1 MVLAMYLHGV
11 CLTPQTSQRE
21 AVFVY
26 SSESETHSTISRN
39 GLRNPTQLPAEEK
52 RDQSPTLLKLVQK
65 VAQHL
70 SPPPRPIVT
79 EKSGVIRQPT
89 HSLFRSIIS
98 AVKSVSEGTH
108 SPSLHDVTFTSQGT
122 YVSVAALM

>member
-11 CLTPQTSQRE
+11 CLTPQTSQRA

-26 SSESETHSTISRN
+26 SSEPETHSTISRN
-39 GLRNPTQLPAEEK
+39 GLRNPTQLPVEK
-52 RDQSPTLLKLVQK
+52 REQSPTLLKLVQK
-65 VAQHL
+65 VAQRL
-70 SPPPRPIVT
+70 SPSPRPIVT
-79 EKSGVIRQPT
+79 ENIEKIRQPT
-89 HSLFRSIIS
+89 HSLFRSVIS

-122 YVSVAALM
+122 YVSVAALT